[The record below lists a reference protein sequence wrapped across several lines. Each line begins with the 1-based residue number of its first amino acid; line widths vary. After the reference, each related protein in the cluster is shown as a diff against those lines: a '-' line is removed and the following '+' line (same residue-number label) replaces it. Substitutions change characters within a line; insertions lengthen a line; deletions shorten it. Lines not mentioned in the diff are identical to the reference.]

1 VPENV
6 QEALTDP
13 EEESDTVDFK
23 RGFDAKQTSDWCEL
37 IKDIV
42 AMANSGGGRILVGIN
57 DDGAPSRE
65 DVSGLL
71 ALDPA
76 DITNKIHK
84 YTESQFSDF
93 RVASAMVRGA
103 SVAMISVG
111 NARFPVVFTSP
122 GEYEVMTVKKTAFRK
137 GTVYFRHGA
146 KSEPGTSD
154 DLRNALERELE
165 RVKGFWLDGIAK
177 VVAAPAGSQ
186 VQVIQD
192 AVALTGSEG
201 AQSIRLTDSADGPL
215 FKVVDNDQLY
225 PYRTKELLRRLDELL
240 GPKKISSYD
249 VQLARRHHNIDANPN
264 YSYRGRFGS
273 RQYSEA
279 FVEFLINQHSSDPQC
294 FQKLRDQ
301 LRLRKSVAMEADG

>member
-1 VPENV
+1 MPEN
-6 QEALTDP
+6 LP
-13 EEESDTVDFK
+13 ENLANADEESDTVDFK

-42 AMANSGGGRILVGIN
+42 AMANSGGGRILVGVN
-57 DDGAPSRE
+57 DDGTASQE

-84 YTESQFSDF
+84 YTAHQFSDF
-93 RVASAMVRGA
+93 RVDAGLVAGV
-103 SVAMISVG
+103 SVAVITIG
-111 NARFPVVFTSP
+111 NARFPIVFTAP
-122 GEYEVMTVKKTAFRK
+122 GEYEVMTVKKAAFRK

-146 KSEPGTSD
+146 KSEPGTTD
-154 DLRNALERELE
+154 DLRNALERELG

-177 VVAAPAGSQ
+177 VVAAPAGSR
-186 VQVIQD
+186 VQVVQD

-201 AQSIRLTDSADGPL
+201 AQPIRLTDSGDGPL

-225 PYRTKELLRRLDELL
+225 PYRAKELLRRLDELL

-249 VQLARRHHNIDANPN
+249 IQLARRHHNVDGNPN

-279 FVEFLINQHSSDPQC
+279 FVEFLVNQQSNDPQC

-301 LRLRKSVAMEADG
+301 TRLRKSHTTGAEH